1 MTNVIPIWKPPEISS
16 SDLIN
21 QIKKK
26 SDSHK
31 IGHSGTLDPFAE
43 GVMILLFN
51 DETKNFNKYLSLN
64 KSYHAKIKLGEHRDT
79 LDLTGAVIYKKSPK
93 KLNPKHIK
101 KHLRHFIGETYQ
113 RPPAFSAKRIN
124 SVRLY
129 TLARR
134 GILVH
139 LKPIKINIIS
149 IELVDYIDDTITID
163 VTCASGTYIRSL
175 ARDICSNLGE
185 YGYLESLVRTEI
197 GDIDENKC
205 YKIEEMENWKLLI
218 Q

>member
-21 QIKKK
+21 HIKRK
-26 SDSHK
+26 SDIHK

-51 DETKNFNKYLSLN
+51 NETKNFNKYLSLS

-79 LDLTGAVIYKKSPK
+79 LDLTGAVIYKKNPK
-93 KLNPKHIK
+93 KLSPEHIK
-101 KHLRHFIGETYQ
+101 KHLIQFIGETYQ

-124 SVRLY
+124 GVRLY

-134 GILVH
+134 GIFVH
-139 LKPIKINIIS
+139 KKPIKININS

-163 VTCASGTYIRSL
+163 VTCGSGTYIRSL
-175 ARDICSNLGE
+175 AKDICSRLGE
-185 YGYLESLVRTEI
+185 YGYLQSLIRTEI
-197 GDIDENKC
+197 GDIDEDKC

>member
-1 MTNVIPIWKPPEISS
+1 MTNVIPVWKPPEISS

-21 QIKKK
+21 KIKRN
-26 SDSHK
+26 SETCK

-43 GVMILLFN
+43 GVMIFLFN
-51 DETKNFNKYLSLN
+51 DQTKNFNKYLSLN
-64 KSYHAKIKLGEHRDT
+64 KSYHAKIRLGEHRDT
-79 LDLTGAVIYKKSPK
+79 LDLTGEVIYKKNPK
-93 KLNPKHIK
+93 KLKTKKIK
-101 KHLRHFIGETYQ
+101 KELMNFIGETYQ

-129 TLARR
+129 TLARK
-134 GILVH
+134 GVFVH
-139 LKPIKINIIS
+139 LKPVKINIESIS
-149 IELVDYIDDTITID
+149 LADYSDDAITID

-175 ARDICSNLGE
+175 AKDICSSLGE

-197 GDIDENKC
+197 GDINRNKC
-205 YKIEEMENWKLLI
+205 YKIDEIENWKSLI